1 MVRFMV
7 RRLQLMLVTLFVISV
22 ISFIVI
28 QLPPGDYLTSYIA
41 ALEQTG
47 QSVDDQYVEVLRR
60 QYGLDQTLPVR
71 YLKWISGFIRGDM
84 GVSFQWNRPVSEL
97 VWERLSLTA
106 LITLSSLVF
115 SWVIAFPVGVLSALR
130 QYSFGDYVFTF
141 LSFIGLA
148 IPNFMLALIL
158 MYVGFR
164 YLGTDVGGLF
174 SREFANAAWSWA
186 KFVDL
191 LAHLWIPTVVVGT
204 AGTAGLVRILRAN
217 LLDELSKPY
226 VVTARSK
233 GIPNWQVVLRY
244 PVRIALNPFVSQLA
258 WTLPQLISGATITSV
273 VLNLPTTGPL
283 LLDALKNQ
291 DMYLAGSIIML
302 LSILTVIGV
311 FLSDL
316 LLAAVDPRIRL
327 R

>member
-1 MVRFMV
+1 
-7 RRLQLMLVTLFVISV
+7 MLVTLFVISV

-71 YLKWISGFIRGDM
+71 YLKWISGFMRGDM
-84 GVSFQWNRPVSEL
+84 GVSFQWNRPVNEL
-97 VWERLSLTA
+97 VWERLGLTA

-130 QYSFGDYVFTF
+130 QYSFGDYFFTF

-158 MYVGFR
+158 MYIGFR
-164 YLGTDVGGLF
+164 YLGTAVGGLF

-191 LAHLWIPTVVVGT
+191 MAHLWIPTVVVGT